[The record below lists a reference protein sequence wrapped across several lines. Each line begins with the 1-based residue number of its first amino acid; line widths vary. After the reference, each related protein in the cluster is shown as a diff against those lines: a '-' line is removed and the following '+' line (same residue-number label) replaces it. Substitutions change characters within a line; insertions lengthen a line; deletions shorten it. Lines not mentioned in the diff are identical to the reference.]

1 MLKVE
6 NLLKNAR
13 EAALE
18 LAASAGAD
26 AHKKALLAIATHIQ
40 TGAPAIVA
48 ANQVDV
54 AAEQNAAKKDRLL
67 LNEERIEALAESV
80 REVAELPSVLGT
92 VAAEHRRPNGLA
104 VRQLRVPLGVLAM
117 VYEARP
123 NVTVDAAALAIKS
136 GNAVVL
142 RGGKE
147 AHQTNLVLCQLI
159 ADALQSAQ
167 LPATAVQLVDPPTR
181 EATAELLTARGQV
194 DLLIPRGGRGLIDA
208 VRRQATVPV
217 IETGASVVH
226 LFVDEMADV
235 PRAAQVVL
243 NAKTR
248 RVSVCNALDTLLVHK
263 SVADTFLPL
272 LRQTFQDFEQKS
284 GRHVRLHTC
293 EKSRAFF
300 PQSLPATPK
309 DFHTEF
315 LADEMN
321 IRVVSGLAQ
330 ATEHIRQHSLGHSEA
345 ILTGST
351 ESAQQFAQ
359 QVDAACV
366 FINASTAFAD
376 GGEFGLGAEMG
387 ISTQKLHARGPF
399 AHEALTTTKWVA
411 AGDMLTR
418 PA

>member
-1 MLKVE
+1 MWRPSKT
-6 NLLKNAR
+6 R
-13 EAALE
+13 
-18 LAASAGAD
+18 
-26 AHKKALLAIATHIQ
+26 Q
-40 TGAPAIVA
+40 
-48 ANQVDV
+48 
-54 AAEQNAAKKDRLL
+54 KKDRLL

-300 PQSLPATPK
+300 PPKPARYAK
-309 DFHTEF
+309 RFSYRIF
-315 LADEMN
+315 
-321 IRVVSGLAQ
+321 S
-330 ATEHIRQHSLGHSEA
+330 
-345 ILTGST
+345 
-351 ESAQQFAQ
+351 
-359 QVDAACV
+359 
-366 FINASTAFAD
+366 
-376 GGEFGLGAEMG
+376 
-387 ISTQKLHARGPF
+387 
-399 AHEALTTTKWVA
+399 
-411 AGDMLTR
+411 
-418 PA
+418 

>member
-6 NLLKNAR
+6 TLLKNAR
-13 EAALE
+13 EAALQ
-18 LAASAGAD
+18 LANAGAD
-26 AHKKALLAIATHIQ
+26 AHKRALLAIANLIERS
-40 TGAPAIVA
+40 APAIVA
-48 ANQVDV
+48 ANKVDV

-67 LNEERIEALAESV
+67 LTEERIAALAESV
-80 REVAELPSVLGT
+80 REVAELPSVLGE

-167 LPATAVQLVDPPTR
+167 LPAAAVQLVDPPTR

-226 LFVDEMADV
+226 LFVDEIGRCS
-235 PRAAQVVL
+235 PR
-243 NAKTR
+243 
-248 RVSVCNALDTLLVHK
+248 
-263 SVADTFLPL
+263 
-272 LRQTFQDFEQKS
+272 
-284 GRHVRLHTC
+284 
-293 EKSRAFF
+293 RA
-300 PQSLPATPK
+300 
-309 DFHTEF
+309 
-315 LADEMN
+315 
-321 IRVVSGLAQ
+321 G
-330 ATEHIRQHSLGHSEA
+330 
-345 ILTGST
+345 
-351 ESAQQFAQ
+351 
-359 QVDAACV
+359 
-366 FINASTAFAD
+366 
-376 GGEFGLGAEMG
+376 GAERQNPPRERVQRAG
-387 ISTQKLHARGPF
+387 YIISS
-399 AHEALTTTKWVA
+399 
-411 AGDMLTR
+411 
-418 PA
+418 